1 MDYLFFDIEC
11 SDGKHM
17 CSFGYVLTDDKFN
30 VLEKRDILI
39 NPEAIFHTGAW
50 SKHKRELKP
59 KDKGIELAYPQQTFL
74 EAPTFPEL
82 YETIVGLLTRAN
94 TTVMGFSNDND
105 ARFISSACYRYKM
118 PCPDYVFYDMQRVY
132 RELRKLKD
140 QTALEKV
147 IEDLGVDISEYV
159 PHRSDD
165 DSEVTMLVAR
175 GLCRELGITP
185 EELIAR
191 YPASE
196 GSMVNGIVKYKQNK
210 NAVCGSAYGGGNTMR
225 KNFARFA
232 RYARRVKI
240 NRGAT
245 SPFAGRRV
253 SVSTVYEDKHFGEML
268 AIVARLAE
276 LGARYVTRVTECDLY
291 IEYKK
296 QDKRCRRYRF
306 LREAEEKGKDIEIMG
321 FADFINGIGFTEE
334 TLTDESEKIR
344 LKLGSL
350 GNLD

>member
-17 CSFGYVLTDDKFN
+17 CSFGYVLTDASFN
-30 VLEKRDILI
+30 ILGKRDILI

-59 KDKGIELAYPQQTFL
+59 KDRGIDLAYPQQVFL
-74 EAPTFPEL
+74 DSPTFPHVYKE
-82 YETIVGLLTRAN
+82 IVSLLTRAN
-94 TTVMGFSNDND
+94 TAIVGFSNDND
-105 ARFISSACYRYKM
+105 ARFISSACYRYGL
-118 PCPDYVFYDMQRVY
+118 PCPDYVFYDIQRIY

-147 IEDLGVDISEYV
+147 IEDLGIDISEYV
-159 PHRSDD
+159 AHRSDD
-165 DSEVTMLVAR
+165 DSAVTMLVAR
-175 GLCRELGITP
+175 GLCNELGITP
-185 EELIAR
+185 EDLIAR

-196 GSMVNGIVKYKQNK
+196 GSMVNGTVKYKQSK
-210 NAVCGSAYGGGNTMR
+210 NAVCGAEYGGGNSMR

-232 RYARRVKI
+232 RYARRIKI
-240 NRGAT
+240 NRQSESVFNGK
-245 SPFAGRRV
+245 RI

-276 LGARYVTRVTECDLY
+276 HGARYVTRVTECDLY

-306 LREAEEKGKDIEIMG
+306 LREAISKGKAIETMA
-321 FADFINGIGFTEE
+321 FSEFIKAIGFTEE
-334 TLTDESEKIR
+334 MLEEESVKIR
-344 LKLGSL
+344 AKLGAL